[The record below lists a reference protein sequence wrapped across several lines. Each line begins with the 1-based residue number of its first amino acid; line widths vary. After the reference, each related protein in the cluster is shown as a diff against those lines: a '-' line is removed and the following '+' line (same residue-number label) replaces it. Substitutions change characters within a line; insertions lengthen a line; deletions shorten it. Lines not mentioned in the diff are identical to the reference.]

1 MIVFFCVVTYCTP
14 GVPTDSLGS
23 FDRGAFA
30 YHEMLLY
37 VLPSYVYL
45 ILKRQR
51 EPDLDWFSKFLENS
65 LSVKV

>member
-14 GVPTDSLGS
+14 GVPIDSLGS